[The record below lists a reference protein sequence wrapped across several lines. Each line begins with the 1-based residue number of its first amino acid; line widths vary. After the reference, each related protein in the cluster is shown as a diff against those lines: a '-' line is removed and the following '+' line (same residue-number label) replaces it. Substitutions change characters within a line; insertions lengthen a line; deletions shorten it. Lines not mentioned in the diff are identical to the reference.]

1 MAAWTML
8 KRRVSGVGV
17 GCYGWS
23 WPVMS
28 KVGLLSVATAAGKGK
43 IQADGTGPI
52 VERVYRRMATPGF
65 TPSTS
70 FSLRTTKDPLT
81 ITWLIP
87 SE

>member
-1 MAAWTML
+1 MA

-17 GCYGWS
+17 WYDGWTG
-23 WPVMS
+23 PVRS
-28 KVGLLSVATAAGKGK
+28 KEGLLSVATAAGKGK
-43 IQADGTGPI
+43 IRAAGMGPI
-52 VERVYRRMATPGF
+52 VGGGYRRMATPGL